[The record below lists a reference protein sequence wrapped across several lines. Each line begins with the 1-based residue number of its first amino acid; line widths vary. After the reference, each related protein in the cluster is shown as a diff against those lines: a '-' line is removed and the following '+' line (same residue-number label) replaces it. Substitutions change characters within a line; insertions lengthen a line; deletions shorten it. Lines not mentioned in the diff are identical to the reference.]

1 VSQDQRT
8 RRGYLLLADISGYT
22 AFLVGTELEH
32 ANAIVHELTTLI
44 RERLSPPMRFVKLE
58 GDAVFCYADETSFED
73 GERLIELIESCY
85 IDFSNRLLDMKRA
98 TTCRCAACASIG
110 SLDLKFVAH
119 YGTYVLSLDGNR
131 EDLAGPD
138 VILVHRLLKNT
149 VGDGGGPQA
158 YAFLTD
164 PCLQRMPPAFDLP
177 SHSESFES
185 FGETT
190 GGVHDL
196 TPVVAQMR
204 EARRVYI
211 GSEEADVE
219 ISFGEHPYPPA
230 VVWQYFVEAEKRLRW
245 QPLQTAVKNQPN
257 PRGRLGPGASSH
269 CAHGVHGD
277 ALREYL
283 DWRPYRYF
291 TNRFTPLGR
300 GPLFFRC
307 IETFEF
313 TPTDAGTTVHYR
325 YRLEDC
331 GPLTRLRFLILRPGG
346 RRMLTRSGTT
356 LRRILDED
364 AASKREPD
372 LRTGF

>member
-1 VSQDQRT
+1 MSQDQRT

-32 ANAIVHELTTLI
+32 ANEIVHELTTLI

-58 GDAVFCYADETSFED
+58 GDAVFCYADDASFED
-73 GERLIELIESCY
+73 GERLIELIETCY
-85 IDFSNRLLDMKRA
+85 FDFSNRLLDMQRG
-98 TTCRCAACASIG
+98 TTCRCAACASIT

-119 YGTYVLSLDGNR
+119 RGTYVLSVDGDR

-138 VILVHRLLKNT
+138 VILVHRLLKNS
-149 VGDGGGPQA
+149 VGDDGGPQA

-164 PCLQRMPPAFDLP
+164 ACLQHMPASFELP
-177 SHSESFES
+177 SHSESYES
-185 FGETT
+185 FGQTT

-196 TPVVAQMR
+196 KPVAAQLR
-204 EARRVYI
+204 EARRVFI
-211 GSEEADVE
+211 ASDDADME
-219 ISFGEHPYPPA
+219 ISFGELPYPPA

-257 PRGRLGPGASSH
+257 QQGRLGAGASSH
-269 CAHGVHGD
+269 CAHGIHGD

-283 DWRPYRYF
+283 DWRPYSYF

-300 GPLFFRC
+300 GPLFLPL
-307 IETFEF
+307 IETFEL
-313 TPTDAGTTVHYR
+313 TPTDAGTTASYR
-325 YRLEDC
+325 CRLGESRR
-331 GPLTRLRFLILRPGG
+331 LTRLRARIIWPGFRRSLISAGK
-346 RRMLTRSGTT
+346 T

-364 AASKREPD
+364 AAFELPPRSA
-372 LRTGF
+372 